1 MMHDILIVAVIS
13 AVTIMIRVLPFIIF
27 RDKDDVPQT
36 VRYLVE
42 VLPGAVMGMLVV
54 YCLKDIDLSAAGHG
68 VPQILSVIATAA
80 AYLWRRDTS
89 LSVIIGTACYM
100 ILTALVGA

>member
-1 MMHDILIVAVIS
+1 MHDILIVAVIS
-13 AVTIMIRVLPFIIF
+13 AVTVMIRFLPFIIF
-27 RDKDDVPQT
+27 WDKDDVPET
-36 VRYLVE
+36 VRYLGE

-54 YCLKDIDLSAAGHG
+54 YCLKDIDLTAAGHG

-80 AYLWRRDTS
+80 AYLWRKDTS

-100 ILTALVGA
+100 ILTTVVGA

>member
-36 VRYLVE
+36 VRYLRE
-42 VLPGAVMGMLVV
+42 VLPGAVMGILVV

-68 VPQILSVIATAA
+68 APQILLVIATAA

-100 ILTALVGA
+100 ILTALVSA